1 MFHLSRKDP
10 YDLTGLIQAVH
21 NTHLMSRTTNSFIFA
36 RILLPS
42 NNSVIHFK
50 YTWNTYQGK
59 SHVRSQKR
67 ITKKKNV
74 KFSTVMQVEI
84 GEAYVWEKVM
94 YKLKVFILE
103 DSIFISH

>member
-1 MFHLSRKDP
+1 MLGHKNVLQR
-10 YDLTGLIQAVH
+10 
-21 NTHLMSRTTNSFIFA
+21 
-36 RILLPS
+36 
-42 NNSVIHFK
+42 
-50 YTWNTYQGK
+50 
-59 SHVRSQKR
+59 
-67 ITKKKNV
+67 KKNV